1 MAIKPIHSAFSLV
14 LLAFAC
20 GCASVPSP
28 KEYIKIM
35 SFNIRCGVCEDAN
48 DPNNWSK
55 RKFLVA
61 KILDEEKPDIIATQE
76 AEDYQAEDMAKFAN
90 FSHYGIGR
98 EEGEKGER
106 NAILWNPKRFTA
118 LKTQTIWL
126 NPNGDKFKLGWDA
139 DWVRTLT
146 MIEFQDIKTKTTFWV
161 FDAHLD
167 NEGKIARV
175 EGAKII
181 IEQAKI
187 RAPEPIILMGDLNDV
202 AGSDA
207 YLTLSSTLHPITN
220 YAPDDYTFNGFGKDA
235 KKGFAIDHI
244 FTNFDAQEN
253 GFKIITKNF
262 NGLYPSDH
270 FPIVVNLK
278 ID

>member
-20 GCASVPSP
+20 GCASMPSP
-28 KEYIKIM
+28 KKDIKIM

-98 EEGEKGER
+98 EEDEKGER
-106 NAILWNPKRFTA
+106 NAILWNLKRFTA